1 MWFEKMKRAI
11 AYGIDTI
18 EELERVEREESEALA
33 AAEASGHA
41 PSAPATLPL
50 LDDDFVLLW
59 DAVYPE
65 V

>member
-11 AYGIDTI
+11 TRGIDTI
-18 EELERVEREESEALA
+18 EELERVEREESEALV
-33 AAEASGHA
+33 AAEALGYT
-41 PSAPATLPL
+41 PSAPATPPL

-59 DAVYPE
+59 DAIYPE

>member
-1 MWFEKMKRAI
+1 MKHTI
-11 AYGIDTI
+11 AYSIDTI
-18 EELERVEREESEALA
+18 EELERVEREESEVLA
-33 AAEASGHA
+33 AAEALGRA